1 MLHIKPHTER
11 IRLNLTNHFLIA
23 TPDLEDSLFSGSLVY
38 ICEHT
43 SDGAM
48 GLIVNKPSPI
58 GMEIV
63 FAGAGCKHIPKKY
76 MSEFVMM
83 GGPVQPE
90 RGFVLHTPVGNW
102 QSTLTVNEHNGVTTS
117 RDIIDSLTK
126 DETVQHA
133 LLTIGYSSWT
143 GGQLEREIAENSWL
157 TVAADNQI
165 LFHTPIAE
173 RHQAA
178 LNKLGITQTNLMNG
192 IGHA

>member
-1 MLHIKPHTER
+1 MLD
-11 IRLNLTNHFLIA
+11 LTNHFLIA
-23 TPDLEDSLFSGSLVY
+23 TNDIEDSLFAGSLIY

-63 FAGAGCKHIPKKY
+63 FAGAGSKHIPERFIN
-76 MSEFVMM
+76 EFVMM
-83 GGPVQPE
+83 GGPVQPD
-90 RGFVLHTPVGNW
+90 RGFVLHTPVGEW
-102 QSTLTVNEHNGVTTS
+102 QSSLTVNETNAVTTS
-117 RDIIDSLTK
+117 RDIIESLAK
-126 DETVQHA
+126 DERVAQA
-133 LLTIGYSSWT
+133 ILTIGYSSWR

-157 TVAADNQI
+157 IVGADNEI
-165 LFHTPIAE
+165 LFNTPVAE

-178 LNKLGITQTNLMNG
+178 LNKLGITATNLMNG